1 MRVLFFGSS
10 EFAVPTFE
18 SIRDGGHTLVGAVT
32 QPDRVRGRGQTM
44 SPTPVKK
51 MALSCDVP
59 VFTPENVN
67 TAETVEQLKSLGADV
82 GYVASF
88 GQKFGREMLE
98 AFPAGLINLH
108 ASLLPALRGAA
119 PIQWAII
126 NGDAATGVTVFRI
139 VEKMDAGPVL
149 TQRRTAIG
157 NDETTSELHD
167 RLARIGCD
175 AVRAAL
181 EALEADPN
189 LPGDPQDASQAT
201 VAPKLKKADGRITF
215 DQPAQTIARRICG
228 LWTWPGASCRYVA
241 ADGSRDELVTLARAV
256 RYEGQSSPAA
266 SPEDIG
272 RLTDMMSVQVGDG
285 ELAILEIKPANGK
298 LQSWQDFVNG
308 RRVKPGDRL
317 AACDSG

>member
-32 QPDRVRGRGQTM
+32 QPDRVRGRGRTM

-88 GQKFGREMLE
+88 GQKFGREMLD

-139 VEKMDAGPVL
+139 VEKMDAGP
-149 TQRRTAIG
+149 
-157 NDETTSELHD
+157 
-167 RLARIGCD
+167 
-175 AVRAAL
+175 
-181 EALEADPN
+181 
-189 LPGDPQDASQAT
+189 
-201 VAPKLKKADGRITF
+201 
-215 DQPAQTIARRICG
+215 
-228 LWTWPGASCRYVA
+228 
-241 ADGSRDELVTLARAV
+241 
-256 RYEGQSSPAA
+256 
-266 SPEDIG
+266 
-272 RLTDMMSVQVGDG
+272 
-285 ELAILEIKPANGK
+285 
-298 LQSWQDFVNG
+298 
-308 RRVKPGDRL
+308 
-317 AACDSG
+317 

>member
-32 QPDRVRGRGQTM
+32 QPDRVRGRGRTM

-157 NDETTSELHD
+157 DDETTSELHD

-189 LPGDPQDASQAT
+189 LPGDPQDASRAT

-272 RLTDMMSVQVGDG
+272 RITDMMSVQAGDG

-317 AACDSG
+317 AACDSD